1 MKREAKDERR
11 TWRHV
16 AFYPVPARAS
26 NGHELSDV
34 DVHRFCSQSSM
45 PATEVAAQV
54 PFGQIRLRGL
64 NAGLYQSAQVD
75 FRGAQRLP
83 AATSVAGFDD

>member
-1 MKREAKDERR
+1 
-11 TWRHV
+11 
-16 AFYPVPARAS
+16 
-26 NGHELSDV
+26 
-34 DVHRFCSQSSM
+34 M
-45 PATEVAAQV
+45 PATEVAAGKHYAPRV